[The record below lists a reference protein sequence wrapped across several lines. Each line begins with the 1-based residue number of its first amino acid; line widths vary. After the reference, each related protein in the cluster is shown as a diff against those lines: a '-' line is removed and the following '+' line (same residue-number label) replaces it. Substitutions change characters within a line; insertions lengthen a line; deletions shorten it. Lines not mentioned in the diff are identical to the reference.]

1 MAQQLNLDTRET
13 LYVARQ
19 PILDAAGTL
28 FGYELLY
35 REATGAEV
43 ELRDD
48 LASARVLTD
57 AVVNLGLDTIT
68 GGKPAFL
75 NLSRPLLLRLP
86 ALLPATSAVFEL
98 HRDIPL
104 NDETFAACQQ
114 LHDAGYAL
122 GLDDFD
128 PEADA
133 AALLPFAKF
142 VKVNTSRTS
151 PATLTSIAR
160 GLASSGIRLI
170 ADEVRTREVFEHTK
184 AAGYHLFQGRF
195 FSQPTVCQGTAVP
208 GRHLAYLRLLAALN
222 RPDITLS
229 EVEDLVKHDVSLS
242 YRVLRC
248 VNSAAF
254 GLRREVLSIRQALLM
269 LGLAPVR
276 TWASVWCV
284 AGLNTGGISE
294 LVTTVLIRGRSC
306 ELLAEQRR
314 DEHSS
319 EMFLVG
325 LCSMLDLM
333 LGRPMREAIA
343 DLPLS
348 TAARQALIGEPN
360 AQRTLLDAVITYEQA
375 EWDTATASA
384 ETIGLRGADLAEAYT
399 ASLRWARELATAA

>member
-1 MAQQLNLDTRET
+1 
-13 LYVARQ
+13 
-19 PILDAAGTL
+19 
-28 FGYELLY
+28 
-35 REATGAEV
+35 
-43 ELRDD
+43 
-48 LASARVLTD
+48 
-57 AVVNLGLDTIT
+57 
-68 GGKPAFL
+68 
-75 NLSRPLLLRLP
+75 
-86 ALLPATSAVFEL
+86 
-98 HRDIPL
+98 
-104 NDETFAACQQ
+104 
-114 LHDAGYAL
+114 
-122 GLDDFD
+122 
-128 PEADA
+128 
-133 AALLPFAKF
+133 
-142 VKVNTSRTS
+142 
-151 PATLTSIAR
+151 
-160 GLASSGIRLI
+160 
-170 ADEVRTREVFEHTK
+170 
-184 AAGYHLFQGRF
+184 
-195 FSQPTVCQGTAVP
+195 VP

-306 ELLAEQRR
+306 GLLAEQRR

-348 TAARQALIGEPN
+348 TAARQALIGGEPN

-399 ASLRWARELATAA
+399 ASLRWARELATAT